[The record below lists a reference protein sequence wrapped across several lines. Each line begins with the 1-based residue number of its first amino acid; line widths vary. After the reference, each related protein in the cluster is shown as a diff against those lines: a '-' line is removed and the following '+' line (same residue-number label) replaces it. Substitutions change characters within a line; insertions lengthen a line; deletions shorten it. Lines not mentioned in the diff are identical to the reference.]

1 MALCIYWGLN
11 KHWML
16 VLEMYE
22 LFDVIT
28 IPPLGPSLMHAI
40 TQSQ

>member
-1 MALCIYWGLN
+1 
-11 KHWML
+11 ML

-28 IPPLGPSLMHAI
+28 ITPLGAKFDARYNPI
-40 TQSQ
+40 TIATK